1 MTMNRLSAHIGY
13 LFTELPL
20 EKRVAA
26 AAAAGFTAIEH
37 PQPFAIPAKRMREML
52 ADNNLVFTQLAAA
65 TGDANK
71 GEKGISAL
79 AGRDAD
85 FRASFDRSLEYALE
99 VGAPLVHPMAGVPEV
114 NATEAWWEIYMSNIT
129 YAVEQSA
136 ATSARILI
144 EAIGH
149 AAVPGYAVSR
159 LEDAAR
165 IQDAFGPGNVSLLVD
180 TFHAAS
186 NGQDVISWIDENA
199 HRIGHVHIA
208 DYPGRHEP
216 GTGTVDFDGVLDVL
230 AKNEFSGAIGFE
242 YVPST
247 NTLESAQFL
256 ARWKARPGN
265 SASR

>member
-1 MTMNRLSAHIGY
+1 MTRNRLSAHIGY

-20 EKRVAA
+20 EERVAA

-37 PQPFAIPAKRMREML
+37 PQPFAIPAKRMRGLL
-52 ADNNLVFTQLAAA
+52 AENNLVFTQLAAA
-65 TGDANK
+65 TGDVGK

-85 FRASFDRSLEYALE
+85 FRASFDRSLDYALE

-114 NATEAWWEIYMSNIT
+114 SETEAWWDIYMSNIA
-129 YAVEQSA
+129 YAVEQTA
-136 ATSARILI
+136 ATSAKVLI

-159 LEDAAR
+159 LEAAVR
-165 IQDAFGPGNVSLLVD
+165 VQDAFGPGNVALLID

-186 NGQDVISWIDENA
+186 NGQDVIAWIDENA
-199 HRIGHVHIA
+199 YRIGHVHIA
-208 DYPGRHEP
+208 DHPGRHEP
-216 GTGTVDFDGVLDVL
+216 GTGTIDFDGVLDVL
-230 AKNEFSGAIGFE
+230 AKHDFNGAIGFE

-256 ARWKARPGN
+256 VRWKARPDNG
-265 SASR
+265 AVR